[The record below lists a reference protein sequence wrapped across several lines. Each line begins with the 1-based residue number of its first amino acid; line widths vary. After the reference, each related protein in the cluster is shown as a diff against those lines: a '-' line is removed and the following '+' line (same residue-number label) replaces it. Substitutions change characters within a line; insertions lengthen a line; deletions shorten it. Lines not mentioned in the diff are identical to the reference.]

1 MLFKIDTREKF
12 YVIKIEEID
21 LSANLADDF
30 TELLTN
36 CLDTMPKN
44 SIINLNKVDTIS
56 TEIIQ
61 QLVSFQEFSAENNI
75 SLVFCELTKGV
86 KSILSTQDLL
96 DIIHTTPTESEAVDM
111 IYMEEMEREMWDG
124 HEL

>member
-12 YVIKIEEID
+12 YVIKIEETD

-61 QLVSFQEFSAENNI
+61 QLVSFQEFSVENNI

-86 KSILSTQDLL
+86 KSNLSTQDLL
-96 DIIHTTPTESEAVDM
+96 DIIHTTPTESEALDM

>member
-61 QLVSFQEFSAENNI
+61 QLVSFQEFSVENNI

>member
-61 QLVSFQEFSAENNI
+61 QLVSFQEFSVENNI
-75 SLVFCELTKGV
+75 SLVLCELTKGV
-86 KSILSTQDLL
+86 KSILSNQDLL

-111 IYMEEMEREMWDG
+111 IYMEEMEREMWYG

>member
-44 SIINLNKVDTIS
+44 SIINLKKVDTIS

-86 KSILSTQDLL
+86 KSILSNQDLL

>member
-61 QLVSFQEFSAENNI
+61 QLVSFQEFSVENNI
-75 SLVFCELTKGV
+75 SLVFCGLTKGV
-86 KSILSTQDLL
+86 KSILSNQNLL

>member
-61 QLVSFQEFSAENNI
+61 QLVSFQEFSVENNI
-75 SLVFCELTKGV
+75 SLVFCELTKGF
-86 KSILSTQDLL
+86 KSILSNQDLL

>member
-12 YVIKIEEID
+12 HVIKIEEND

-36 CLDTMPKN
+36 CLDTMPRN
-44 SIINLNKVDTIS
+44 SIINLINVDTIS

-61 QLVSFQEFSAENNI
+61 QLVSFQEFSIENNI
-75 SLVFCELTKGV
+75 SLVFCELTKGI
-86 KSILSTQDLL
+86 KSILSQEDLL
-96 DIIHTTPTESEAVDM
+96 DNIHTTPTESEAIDM

-124 HEL
+124 HEM

>member
-61 QLVSFQEFSAENNI
+61 QLVSFQEFSVENNI

-86 KSILSTQDLL
+86 KSILSNQDLL

>member
-12 YVIKIEEID
+12 HVIKIEEND

-30 TELLTN
+30 SELLTN
-36 CLDTMPKN
+36 CLDTLPKN
-44 SIINLNKVDTIS
+44 SIINLKNVDTIA

-61 QLVSFQEFSAENNI
+61 QLVSFQEFSVENNI
-75 SLVFCELTKGV
+75 SLVYCELTKGV
-86 KSILSTQDLL
+86 KSILSNQDLL
-96 DIIHTTPTESEAVDM
+96 DVIHTTPTESEAVDM

-124 HEL
+124 HEM

>member
-12 YVIKIEEID
+12 YVIKIEEND

-61 QLVSFQEFSAENNI
+61 QLVAFQEFSLENNI
-75 SLVFCELTKGV
+75 SLVFCELTKDI
-86 KSILSTQDLL
+86 KSILSNQDLL
-96 DIIHTTPTESEAVDM
+96 DIIHTTPTESEAIDM